1 MGTERN
7 GLDMKRNGNGRAALL
22 RGRVGRLV
30 AGLVCCAGTVLAAS
44 PRLTYVGES
53 NGVWTASGAWQNEA
67 GETVDW
73 VDGAVAVIGDT
84 DVQIPEA
91 GVTVEGLEYAPAG
104 GKRYV
109 RGAGRLT
116 VGAAG
121 ITMANAVYAEVNL
134 QPKGGL
140 HLAADQTWTAT
151 AANGMLCF
159 DGDVP
164 LTAETGVRI
173 LVTGGK
179 AVNVRVNARGRLGLD
194 ETVVVEA
201 PSSVSPASG
210 VGRGFGTPTLILS
223 GTGTRVSFG
232 AQYDTKEF
240 GMNYASHLVLRDG
253 ADLWMNVYDGQT
265 NGFGV
270 PYVTVDGVAT
280 ADGSRIRGAAGGV
293 LTLTVF
299 ETVFDVA
306 AGHRMTFEPCVVD
319 APGGA
324 AGVVKRGAGTLAF
337 AGTGTAFSGGVSVE
351 EGTVEFTADATL
363 AGAVSGTVSV
373 AEGKTVRFGFASSGT
388 FVKTGAGTAVLGW
401 GDVGSDIHVV
411 EGTVEVGG
419 IPAPPQN
426 GLSAWLDATAAASLT
441 TNEAGVVSNWADR
454 RGGTFSAV
462 RHQEHQ
468 LPVWTAGALNGL
480 PVLDFGRIAEK
491 TIEGDDRMMAF
502 SSARTGIRT
511 VFWVIGS
518 RNGGGFLLGDSQVV
532 DGSKRHFHR
541 GGDYGLTASAPLWG
555 GDWQDKGVVRAGE
568 TWVNGE
574 AVDGTETGL
583 SGAYD
588 LVGWRISE
596 TDDAAGKSAGATW
609 LASCYAANKGD
620 NYRLTGGQ
628 ELGELLIYTNRLT
641 DAERD
646 AATAYLARKWF
657 PQTAAAQTGPT
668 FGTVTLEGEGATFH
682 AGTAAHLGRLVV
694 KSGCAFAGL
703 GNLTVE
709 ELVFEEGATLRVV
722 YGADGK
728 VAAPF
733 TGAARIVFPQTMK
746 LEVVVPEGVAPVGTS
761 VLAVASDAVTGVP
774 VWTPAPG
781 VSAVYRVVVDAASG
795 KVSLAVLSGTLFILR

>member
-1 MGTERN
+1 
-7 GLDMKRNGNGRAALL
+7 MKRNGNGRAARL

-30 AGLVCCAGTVLAAS
+30 AGLVCCAGTVVAAS

-53 NGVWTASGAWQNEA
+53 NGVWTASGAWRNEA

-73 VDGAVAVIGDT
+73 SDGAFAVIGDT
-84 DVQIPEA
+84 DVQVPEA
-91 GVTVEGLEYAPAG
+91 GVVVDGLEYAPAG

-109 RGAGRLT
+109 RGAGKLT

-121 ITMANAVYAEVNL
+121 ITLANTVSAEVNL

-140 HLAADQTWTAT
+140 HLAADQAWTAT
-151 AANGMLCF
+151 GAGGMLCF

-173 LVTGGK
+173 HVTGGK
-179 AVNVRVNARGRLGLD
+179 PVSVRVNVLGRLGPT
-194 ETVVVEA
+194 ETVVIEA
-201 PSSVSPASG
+201 PSSLSPAHEG
-210 VGRGFGTPTLILS
+210 IVAGRGLGMPTLVLSGEGNRAGFGSRYEVKAFGT
-223 GTGTRVSFG
+223 
-232 AQYDTKEF
+232 
-240 GMNYASHLVLRDG
+240 NYASHLVLRDG
-253 ADLWMNVYDGQT
+253 ADIGMGVYNGQT

-270 PYVTVDGVAT
+270 PRVTVDGAAT
-280 ADGSRIRGAAGGV
+280 ADGSRVRGGAGSALA
-293 LTLTVF
+293 LTRS

-306 AGHRMTFEPCVVD
+306 AERRMTFEPCVVD

-324 AGVVKRGAGTLAF
+324 SGVVKRGAGTLVF
-337 AGTGTAFSGGVSVE
+337 AGAGTAFSGGVSVE
-351 EGTVEFTADATL
+351 EGTVAFTADATL

-373 AEGKTVRFGFASSGT
+373 AEGKTVRFGSVAGPFT
-388 FVKTGAGTAVLGW
+388 KTGAGTAVLGW
-401 GDVGSDIHVV
+401 GDAGAEIHVAEGAV
-411 EGTVEVGG
+411 EAGEVS
-419 IPAPPQN
+419 APPPR

-454 RGGTFSAV
+454 RGGTFAAV
-462 RHQEHQ
+462 RQSEHQ
-468 LPVWTAGALNGL
+468 LPVWTANALNGL
-480 PVLDFGRIAEK
+480 PVLDFGRMAEHNV
-491 TIEGDDRMMAF
+491 EGDDRMMAF
-502 SSARTGIRT
+502 SPARTEIRT

-518 RNGGGFLLGDSQVV
+518 KNGGGFLLGDSQVL
-532 DGSKRHFHR
+532 DGGKRHFHR
-541 GGDYGLTASAPLWG
+541 GGNFGLSASAPLWG

-568 TWVNGE
+568 TWVNGV
-574 AVDGTETGL
+574 AVDGTKTGL
-583 SGAYD
+583 GGAYD

-596 TDDAAGKSAGATW
+596 TDDAAGASAGATW
-609 LASCYAANKGD
+609 LASCYAADKNA
-620 NYRLTGGQ
+620 NYRLNGGQ

-657 PQTAAAQTGPT
+657 PQTAAAQTVLA
-668 FGTVTLEGEGATFH
+668 FGTVMLEGAGAAFR
-682 AGTAAHLGRLVV
+682 ATAPTHLERLVV
-694 KSGCAFAGL
+694 RSGCTFTDL
-703 GNLTVE
+703 GNLTVD

-746 LEVVVPEGVAPVGTS
+746 LDVAVPEGVTPVGTS
-761 VLAVASDAVTGVP
+761 VLAQASDAVAGVP

-781 VSAVYRVVVDAASG
+781 VSAAYRVVVDAASR
-795 KVSLAVLSGTLFILR
+795 KVSLAVRSGTFFILR